1 MSTKCLS
8 KFKFNTSI
16 DWNTVLNQFLDYDLI
31 VPFVAS
37 FCKESI
43 VRVKEFL
50 VEYCNKRK
58 TNGYIMLQD
67 PLSSFYEAVCVGL
80 DWEDNTVTD
89 DLIPDLFPDD
99 SGFITAYLVIVFDIA
114 F

>member
-1 MSTKCLS
+1 M
-8 KFKFNTSI
+8 
-16 DWNTVLNQFLDYDLI
+16 VH
-31 VPFVAS
+31 FVAS

-50 VEYCNKRK
+50 VKYCNERK

-89 DLIPDLFPDD
+89 DLIPELFPDD
-99 SGFITAYLVIVFDIA
+99 SGFIMFSL
-114 F
+114 